1 MIKLRTFLL
10 LIVCWTVCDVCFSQE
25 STSQAQVFPTI
36 ITNHYDKS
44 QVKSHGVVTVSQ
56 KDEVVKIGVRELAKG
71 TQYDVV
77 LLDESSGERSK
88 IGSFTTDGR
97 GGSLSEYNAKGKLKP
112 FNAILI
118 MDGEDVVQYAQLQGA
133 HHGCICKHSGGT
145 IVTRKL
151 DQECFECPCGVKYEI
166 CCGGPKK

>member
-1 MIKLRTFLL
+1 MKRFPVLFVTILCATVN
-10 LIVCWTVCDVCFSQE
+10 IVTFSQG
-25 STSQAQVFPTI
+25 SKNPPFTVPAV

-44 QVKSHGVVTVSQ
+44 QIKSHGVVTVIP
-56 KDEVVKIGVRELAKG
+56 DEEVIKVSVRELGKA
-71 TQYDVV
+71 TEYDVV

-88 IGSFTTDGR
+88 IGSFKTDNK
-97 GGSLSEYNAKGKLKP
+97 GGASGDYSAKGKFKS
-112 FNAILI
+112 FNALLV
-118 MDGEDVVQYAQLQGA
+118 MDGEDVVQYAQLQGS

-166 CCGGPKK
+166 CCGGVKK